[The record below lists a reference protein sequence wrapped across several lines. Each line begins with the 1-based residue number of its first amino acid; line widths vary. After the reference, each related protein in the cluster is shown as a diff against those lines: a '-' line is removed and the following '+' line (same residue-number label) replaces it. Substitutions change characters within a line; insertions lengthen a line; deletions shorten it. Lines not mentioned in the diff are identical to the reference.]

1 MPELDLYDELRKLIG
16 LLDEHEIDYALC
28 GGLAM
33 AIHARPRS
41 TIDIDMLI
49 FQNHWRSC
57 CPSRSHSVTTFA
69 ERI

>member
-49 FQNHWRSC
+49 FQNHWRNQKRLQRHCKMSQT
-57 CPSRSHSVTTFA
+57 RD
-69 ERI
+69 